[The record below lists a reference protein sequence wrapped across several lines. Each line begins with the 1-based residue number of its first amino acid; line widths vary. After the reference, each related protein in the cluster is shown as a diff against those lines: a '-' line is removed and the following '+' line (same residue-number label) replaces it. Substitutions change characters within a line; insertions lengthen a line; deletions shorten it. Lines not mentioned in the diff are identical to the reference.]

1 MKYFFLLF
9 SLVTFI
15 GYAQSNDCSKFKTG
29 TFKFVGSDNQNTIIT
44 RNNSIQIEEN
54 NETGIKYTGSIKWI
68 SDCKYTLT
76 YTEVSNPDY
85 SSIIGTTFNVD
96 ITSTTKSTYKYSA
109 YNDTRKIT
117 GEIIKVK

>member
-9 SLVTFI
+9 SLIAFS
-15 GYAQSNDCSKFKTG
+15 GFAQSKDCSKFKTG
-29 TFKFVGSDNQNTIIT
+29 TFKYVSSGVQNTIIT
-44 RNNSIQIEEN
+44 RNDSIQIETDVKN
-54 NETGIKYTGSIKWI
+54 GFKLTGSIKWL

-76 YTEVSNPDY
+76 YIGVSNSNY

-96 ITSTTKSTYKYSA
+96 ITSTAKNTYKYSA

-117 GEIIKVK
+117 GELIKIE